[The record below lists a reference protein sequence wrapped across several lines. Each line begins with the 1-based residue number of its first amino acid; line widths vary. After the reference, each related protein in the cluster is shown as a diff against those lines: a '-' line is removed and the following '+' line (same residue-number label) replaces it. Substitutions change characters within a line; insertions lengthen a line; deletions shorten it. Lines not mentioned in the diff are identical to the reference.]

1 MKRIWLLTILLISCL
16 LLTWCNTTTTESN
29 NYLIETWEVI
39 SQRIICTGSWNTEEC
54 NHYFSLC
61 EEKAENLNSD
71 SKFIWDWIIFS
82 WDTTT
87 LYWMRYA
94 VNKDWNFASD
104 HSVECEFDNDGII
117 KKVQLWEVLTPS
129 NMNHFTKVF
138 SGWYLYRNLR
148 LTNELDQKEYE
159 QLQNDRTMILDYQ
172 TKTSAALNKFI
183 DIINKDLLDSCKQYW
198 RNYDSMTWTM
208 DERNTCVD
216 NYINGLYTKLKSELE
231 TPRSKYLWDDP
242 VLLSYYND
250 LKWDHPF
257 IRYFIDL
264 YKKLE
269 KKKMK

>member
-1 MKRIWLLTILLISCL
+1 MKRIWLFTTLLIGVL

-71 SKFIWDWIIFS
+71 SKFIWDWIIIS

-94 VNKDWNFASD
+94 VNKDWNFSSD
-104 HSVECEFDNDGII
+104 HSVECKFDNNGII
-117 KKVQLWEVLTPS
+117 KEAQLWEALTLS

-198 RNYDSMTWTM
+198 KNYDSMTWTM
-208 DERNTCVD
+208 DDRNTCVD
-216 NYINGLYTKLKSELE
+216 NYINGLYTKLKSEL
-231 TPRSKYLWDDP
+231 
-242 VLLSYYND
+242 
-250 LKWDHPF
+250 
-257 IRYFIDL
+257 
-264 YKKLE
+264 
-269 KKKMK
+269 